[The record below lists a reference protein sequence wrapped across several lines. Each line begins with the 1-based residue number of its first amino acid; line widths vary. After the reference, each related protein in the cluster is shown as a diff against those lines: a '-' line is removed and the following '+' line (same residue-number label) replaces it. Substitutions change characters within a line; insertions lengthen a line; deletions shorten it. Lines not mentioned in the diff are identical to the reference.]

1 MNGAVLKYLRG
12 ALGLTAKEMAEGLGI
27 SPSYLSEVE
36 NDKKSATMGLLRR
49 YAEILDVAPSDLAA
63 FAERYDA
70 AVEKG
75 EIRAFK
81 DKLGKAFVEEAV
93 ASHR

>member
-1 MNGAVLKYLRG
+1 MNGAVLRYLRG
-12 ALGLTAKEMAEGLGI
+12 ALGLTAKEMAEGLGV
-27 SPSYLSEVE
+27 SPSHLSEIE
-36 NDKKSATMGLLRR
+36 NDKKSATMRLLRR

-70 AVEKG
+70 AAERG

-81 DKLGKAFVEEAV
+81 DKLGRTLVEDAI
-93 ASHR
+93 AD